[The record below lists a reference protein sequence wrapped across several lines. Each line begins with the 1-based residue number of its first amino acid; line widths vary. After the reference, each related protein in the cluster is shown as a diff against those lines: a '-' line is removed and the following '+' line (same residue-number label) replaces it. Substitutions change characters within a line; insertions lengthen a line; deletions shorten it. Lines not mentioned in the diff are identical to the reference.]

1 MYHTLILRLR
11 GVACTAWKVM
21 FAIINH
27 VVKTWLTVLFVHLI
41 LVGLPDEDG
50 RVEIFQ
56 IHTAQMT
63 KFKKMDSAVDLNELA
78 KRTRNFTGAE
88 IESVVRSAQATSMN
102 RLIEVSNVHVYVAL
116 NWVSPLS
123 PNPPPSPL
131 KKKKVVGWPDEL
143 HRCSYFAYFRLKTAC
158 SSYIACSILLF
169 LYGVIS
175 RLTFDLNLC
184 EGKA

>member
-1 MYHTLILRLR
+1 
-11 GVACTAWKVM
+11 M

-102 RLIEVSNVHVYVAL
+102 RLIEVSNVHVYV
-116 NWVSPLS
+116 
-123 PNPPPSPL
+123 
-131 KKKKVVGWPDEL
+131 
-143 HRCSYFAYFRLKTAC
+143 
-158 SSYIACSILLF
+158 
-169 LYGVIS
+169 
-175 RLTFDLNLC
+175 
-184 EGKA
+184 